1 MFCLVLVSCN
11 VDVGKLGVDSLR
23 VKKTRPMSQCEM
35 KVNSV
40 LKEEVALTAKADV
53 SFQDCLPEDV
63 QITAKTTIGKPT
75 FQRVRTIHFYRNS
88 EIFLPYL
95 DILCLL

>member
-1 MFCLVLVSCN
+1 MFCFFLVSCN

-23 VKKTRPMSQCEM
+23 VKKMRPLSQCEM

-40 LKEEVALTAKADV
+40 VKEEVTLTSKADV

-63 QITAKTTIGKPT
+63 QITAETTLGKPA
-75 FQRVRTIHFYRNS
+75 FQRIAAVS
-88 EIFLPYL
+88 CSGE
-95 DILCLL
+95 